1 MAADRRTAIEEMVTQ
16 AGFAQ
21 VLDLAVHF
29 GRDTSTIRRD
39 LEVLAEQGRIRR
51 VHGGAAS
58 ALDRAGTCSEAVG
71 PAREARIARALAE
84 TIGDGETIFL
94 GPGRLP
100 LAAARALVSKSS
112 LTIITNALEIAYWL
126 ATNTGHN
133 VIVAGGQL
141 ERGDLGLGGQIAR
154 TALSSLRAERVILE
168 AGGVSAVGGVT
179 DDSLSQAEIAHILLQ
194 TGSEIIVAVPPERVG
209 RVAAVHVAPVSD
221 VDVIVTSREAPSSH
235 LWDLSELG
243 VRIVLA

>member
-1 MAADRRTAIEEMVTQ
+1 VTQ

-21 VLDLAVHF
+21 VIDLAQHF

-39 LEVLAEQGRIRR
+39 LEAIAEQGRIRR
-51 VHGGAAS
+51 VHGGAVA
-58 ALDRAGTCSEAVG
+58 ALDEHGSYAEDVA
-71 PAREARIARALAE
+71 AAQEARIAGALAE
-84 TIGDGETIFL
+84 AVGDGETVCL

-100 LAAARALVSKSS
+100 FAAARALVSKSR

-126 ATNTGHN
+126 ATNTAHN

-141 ERGDLGLGGQIAR
+141 ERADLALVGKLAR
-154 TALSSLRAERVILE
+154 TALAGLRAERVILE
-168 AGGVSAVGGVT
+168 AGGVSAIGGVT
-179 DDSLSQAEIAHILLQ
+179 DDSLSQAEIAQILLG
-194 TGSEIIVAVPPERVG
+194 TGSEIVVAVPPDRVG

-221 VDVIVTSREAPSSH
+221 FDVVVTAREAPSSH